1 MKPVGCDFLRAAR
14 PPNKL
19 GIALLVSGIALC
31 AWSVGRF
38 YQVDS
43 EAKSLEARLGGHGQR
58 YAGTRDAAG
67 EDKTLDRQIRLARD
81 VIGKNVV
88 PWNTLLAD
96 IESASSK
103 DVGVLSIQPNAATG
117 ELRITGEARNA
128 GALAGYVE
136 RLQAAR
142 SLRDVYLTGHEM
154 HEGPEGRSIRFGI
167 VATWARVV
175 A

>member
-14 PPNKL
+14 PANRL
-19 GIALLVSGIALC
+19 GIALLVSGIVLC

-38 YQVDS
+38 YEVDG
-43 EAKSLEARLGGHGQR
+43 EAKSLEAQLGSHGQR
-58 YAGTRDAAG
+58 YAGTRDTAG
-67 EDKTLDRQIRLARD
+67 EDKMLDRQVRLARD

-88 PWNTLLAD
+88 PWDALLAD

-136 RLQAAR
+136 RLQATR

-154 HEGPEGRSIRFGI
+154 HEGPEGRSIRFGV